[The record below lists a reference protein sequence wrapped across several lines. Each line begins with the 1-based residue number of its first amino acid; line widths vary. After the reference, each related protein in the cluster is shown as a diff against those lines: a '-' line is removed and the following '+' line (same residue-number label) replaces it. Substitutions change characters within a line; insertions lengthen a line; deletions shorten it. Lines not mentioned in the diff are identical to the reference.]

1 MCVLGTLSPGF
12 VKIRALGTLMA
23 AFVMLNVLDFGNCGH
38 IVIMATCV
46 QIVGAN
52 HRHSSPATNS
62 ERNRVAMVYRCP
74 LCLRFSCFNL
84 HTRTM
89 ACRWHIFSPIIRN
102 FVILTHIFVMYCSP
116 GANQSVYRA
125 YVCIR
130 SYLRCLCQG
139 FKPRGANMA
148 ICAH

>member
-1 MCVLGTLSPGF
+1 MCVPASVCGGSVEIRTLGS
-12 VKIRALGTLMA
+12 LMA

-62 ERNRVAMVYRCP
+62 ERNRVAVVYRCP
-74 LCLRFSCFNL
+74 LCLRFSCFYL

-102 FVILTHIFVMYCSP
+102 FVILTHILVMYCSP
-116 GANQSVYRA
+116 GANQSIYRA
-125 YVCIR
+125 YVCPSKCVWR
-130 SYLRCLCQG
+130 LC
-139 FKPRGANMA
+139 
-148 ICAH
+148 